1 MQVFSTILEFQAA
14 RNQLGGSLGLVPTMG
29 YLHGGH
35 MALVRRSR
43 AENDVLAVSIFVNP
57 SQFGRTED
65 LNAYPRD
72 MELDL
77 ALLRA
82 EGADLVFSPSAD
94 EMYPTGFDTWVEVGR
109 VAQGLEGEQRPGHF
123 RGVATVVSKL
133 FNVVRPDRAYFGQ
146 KDGQQVVVIKRMV
159 ADLNMGIDIVV
170 VPTVREPDG
179 LALSSRNTYLTPDQR
194 KAAPVI
200 VRALRQAERLW
211 KEGERSGER
220 LRRHMSRILDQ
231 EPLIEMVD
239 YVSVADASTLEELGV
254 IQQPALVSV
263 AVRIGQARLVDNIL
277 LV

>member
-35 MALVRRSR
+35 LALVRRSR
-43 AENDVLAVSIFVNP
+43 SENDILAVSIFVNP
-57 SQFGRTED
+57 SQFGPTED
-65 LNAYPRD
+65 FSAYPRD
-72 MELDL
+72 IELDL

-82 EGADLVFSPSAD
+82 EGADLVFSPSTD
-94 EMYPTGFDTWVEVGR
+94 EMYPPGFDTWIEVGR
-109 VAQGLEGEQRPGHF
+109 VAQGLEGDQRPGHF
-123 RGVATVVSKL
+123 RGVATVVAKL
-133 FNVVRPDRAYFGQ
+133 FNIVRPDRAYFGQ

-179 LALSSRNTYLTPDQR
+179 LALSSRNTYLTPEQR

-200 VRALRQAERLW
+200 VRALRQAEKLW
-211 KEGERSGER
+211 KEGERSAER
-220 LRRHMSRILDQ
+220 LRRQVGHILDQ
-231 EPLIEMVD
+231 EPLIERVD

-263 AVRIGQARLVDNIL
+263 AVRIGQARLVDNIRL
-277 LV
+277 G